1 MQEPQTLAAQHPTEI
16 YTLLG
21 FTCTAIIGFLTML
34 YKRQNEEIKGAYG
47 EADAANARL
56 DEGQK
61 AFAAIGEQLVSI
73 GAQIKALNKAD
84 GAINVELDR
93 ICLDIKNLD
102 HDLTIIQTEHKNCK
116 RKPRL

>member
-1 MQEPQTLAAQHPTEI
+1 MPEPQTLAAQHPAEV

-21 FTCTAIIGFLTML
+21 FTCTAIIGFLTLL
-34 YKRQNEEIKGAYG
+34 YKRQNEDIKGAYD

-61 AFAAIGEQLVSI
+61 AFTAIGEQLVKI
-73 GAQIKALNKAD
+73 GEQIKALEKAD
-84 GAINVELDR
+84 EASDIELDR

-102 HDLTIIQTEHKNCK
+102 HDLTVIQTEHKDCVSR
-116 RKPRL
+116 RK